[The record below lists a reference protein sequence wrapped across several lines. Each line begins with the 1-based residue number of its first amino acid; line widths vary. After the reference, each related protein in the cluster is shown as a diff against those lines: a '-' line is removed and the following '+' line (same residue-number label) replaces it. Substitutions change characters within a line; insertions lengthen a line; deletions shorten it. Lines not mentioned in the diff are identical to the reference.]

1 MWPHYYATRQ
11 GGLCLNPSV
20 GFLKLKIVQWAHLS
34 ASYLGCK
41 FQLMCGTSTYITF
54 LTFPTTQKVGRWAIE
69 SLISS
74 NTYHFT
80 TFTAFE
86 SYDPNQCF
94 PSFFILSKPV
104 PLSLSLPLKGLQWF
118 IMTFTGVSS
127 PGRFFFNLQWKVDIK
142 GLCIVFWEIS
152 IFIYSTLIFGQHNL

>member
-1 MWPHYYATRQ
+1 MKLKKTGLAVGPHYHATRQ
-11 GGLCLNPSV
+11 GITIKPFCW
-20 GFLKLKIVQWAHLS
+20 FLKLKIVQWAHLS
-34 ASYLGCK
+34 STYLGCK

-104 PLSLSLPLKGLQWF
+104 PLSLSLPVKGLQWF
-118 IMTFTGVSS
+118 IMTSGVSLL
-127 PGRFFFNLQWKVDIK
+127 GRFFFNLQWIQSRPIEMRATI
-142 GLCIVFWEIS
+142 L
-152 IFIYSTLIFGQHNL
+152 